1 MESTAFSFSALAA
14 RPYTVSVGIATNL
27 PFRSKS
33 ATKSIFF
40 PISATIANI
49 QISKNLIFVY
59 VMSKIVTIKD
69 KQFKPYISQQQI
81 SDAVKNI
88 ANTINVELEKDL
100 PLFLVVLN
108 GSFMFA
114 ADLLKEISIP
124 CEISF
129 IKVASYHGTTS
140 TGTVTELI
148 GLTEDITGRTVLIV
162 EDIVDTGITLE
173 KLITV
178 LNRKNVKQIK
188 VATVLLKPDS
198 YKKEFPIDYF
208 GMKIPNDFVVG
219 YGLDYDGQG
228 RNLKEIYVLA

>member
-1 MESTAFSFSALAA
+1 
-14 RPYTVSVGIATNL
+14 
-27 PFRSKS
+27 
-33 ATKSIFF
+33 
-40 PISATIANI
+40 
-49 QISKNLIFVY
+49 
-59 VMSKIVTIKD
+59 MSKIVTIKD

-148 GLTEDITGRTVLIV
+148 GLTEDITGRTVVIV

-188 VATVLLKPDS
+188 VATVLLKPES
-198 YKKEFPIDYF
+198 YNKEFTIDYF